1 MSKKENRFTAKLEK
15 FKKKGEKSG
24 WTYIAIPASMAEAIN
39 AGVKKS
45 FRVKGSIDLVKIKQV
60 ALLPIG
66 GGEFILPINQKIKK
80 ELKKDI
86 GDKVTL
92 TLLLDNE
99 TFKLSEDLMSCLQAE
114 PNAYQQ
120 FKKLPPSHQRYFS
133 KWVEEAKTSL
143 TKEKRILLTL
153 DAMSKQKSFGE
164 MLKEQKRD

>member
-1 MSKKENRFTAKLEK
+1 MAKKENQFTAKLEK
-15 FKKKGEKSG
+15 FNKKGEKSG

-92 TLLLDNE
+92 TL
-99 TFKLSEDLMSCLQAE
+99 
-114 PNAYQQ
+114 
-120 FKKLPPSHQRYFS
+120 
-133 KWVEEAKTSL
+133 
-143 TKEKRILLTL
+143 
-153 DAMSKQKSFGE
+153 
-164 MLKEQKRD
+164 